1 MKKTLFNIL
10 GAAAFIGVTL
20 TSFQGC
26 KLGDPMEGVVIAV
39 KADAISAA
47 HVFRIVDNKTGAT
60 VNAFENATVTLSGP
74 GAASLYDADAKKNF
88 KVVEGRIGICIRR
101 GTNPSSSNPIRFVL
115 SIDAPGYLSKSQEYT
130 LTSIIPTN
138 NTITL
143 VNVNDLPSA
152 ASKKD
157 TSITVP
163 STGIVNA
170 LEIKTATTA
179 SKTEEAKI
187 TLPAGTKFLDANGNP
202 VSGNITASI
211 LHTQF
216 KDSTNNA
223 MQTVAAFDNNFKD
236 ENGNNVKLSIVEGE
250 AFDISFASTGKN
262 SQSVTPSEPLKIE
275 FLDSNL
281 VTYILEV
288 TKNADG
294 SISKVV
300 KPKTPGVTTRAR
312 QVASI
317 TTSRTVTT
325 TRFTIKNYADPA
337 VKSLASTDLEL
348 SKVII
353 DRQIALFPYTAGGF
367 QIQPEI
373 DGTFDA
379 NITRLAPNPNNFPN
393 GGGEEG
399 DILLRT
405 FSATTPYPG
414 STTIEYSVSNFNGL
428 KILFGVDCQSGQV
441 KRPVLPE
448 GTQIYLIKESDYQ
461 ASAALTPH
469 GNKIYPED
477 NALSNGTVWRKY
489 AVAGLETK
497 NNKVYSVLYIDWNDL
512 TEGAEYRAAYY
523 RAGLRQDNNVN
534 DPSGKIFAPPANS
547 INELTIDM
555 VVPDCD

>member
-1 MKKTLFNIL
+1 MKKTLFKL
-10 GAAAFIGVTL
+10 MGAAAMLGLTL
-20 TSFQGC
+20 SSFQGC
-26 KLGDPMEGVVIAV
+26 KIGDPLEGVVIAV

-130 LTSIIPTN
+130 LTSIMPTN

-157 TSITVP
+157 TAISVP

-187 TLPAGTKFLDANGNP
+187 TLPAGTKFLDASGNP

-223 MQTVAAFDNNFKD
+223 MKTVSAFDNNFKD
-236 ENGNNVKLSIVEGE
+236 ENGNDVKLSIVEGE

-317 TTSRTVTT
+317 KTSKTVTP
-325 TRFTIKNYADPA
+325 TRFTIANYSSPN
-337 VKSLASTDLEL
+337 VKLLSNDLALIKLGQDENVSITYETESTL
-348 SKVII
+348 I
-353 DRQIALFPYTAGGF
+353 Y
-367 QIQPEI
+367 PEI
-373 DGTFDA
+373 DGTFYA
-379 NITRLAPNPNNFPN
+379 NITGIAPNPNNPEN
-393 GGGEEG
+393 GGGEAG
-399 DILLRT
+399 DVFVKT
-405 FSATTPYPG
+405 ENNAFAG
-414 STTIEYSVSNFNGL
+414 STTIDYPTASTPLL
-428 KILFGVDCQSGQV
+428 KVLFGVDCQSGQV

-448 GTQIYLIKESDYQ
+448 GTEIYLIKESDYQ
-461 ASAALTPH
+461 ASASLTSH

-477 NALSNGTVWRKY
+477 SRLSNGTVWKKY
-489 AVAGLETK
+489 RVVGLETK
-497 NNKVYSVLYIDWNDL
+497 NNKVYSVLYINWEDL
-512 TEGAEYRAAYY
+512 TEGEEYRAAYY

-534 DPSGKIFAPPANS
+534 DPSGKIFAPATSS
-547 INELTIDM
+547 IYELLIDM
-555 VVPDCD
+555 VVPNCD

>member
-1 MKKTLFNIL
+1 MKKTLFKL
-10 GAAAFIGVTL
+10 MGAAAMLGLTL
-20 TSFQGC
+20 SSFQGC
-26 KLGDPMEGVVIAV
+26 KIGDPLEGVVIAV

-130 LTSIIPTN
+130 LTSIMPTN

-157 TSITVP
+157 TAISVP

-179 SKTEEAKI
+179 SKTEEAKL

-236 ENGNNVKLSIVEGE
+236 ENGNDVKLSIVEGE

-262 SQSVTPSEPLKIE
+262 SQPVTPSEPLKIE

-312 QVASI
+312 QVASV
-317 TTSRTVTT
+317 TTSKTVTT
-325 TRFTIKNYADPA
+325 TRFTIKDYSNPA
-337 VKSLASTDLEL
+337 VKSKSSYIKLTKIYKD
-348 SKVII
+348 
-353 DRQIALFPYTAGGF
+353 GF
-367 QIQPEI
+367 FDYPDYNPITPEI

-379 NITRLAPNPNNFPN
+379 NITRLAPNPSEDFL
-393 GGGEEG
+393 GGGGNG
-399 DILLRT
+399 DVLIRID
-405 FSATTPYPG
+405 ATTRFAG
-414 STTIEYSVSNFNGL
+414 STTIEYPVSNFNGL

-448 GTQIYLIKESDYQ
+448 GTEIYLIKESDYQ

-489 AVAGLETK
+489 SVAGLETK
-497 NNKVYSVLYIDWNDL
+497 NNKVYSVLYINWADL

-534 DPSGKIFAPPANS
+534 DPSGKIFAPAANS
-547 INELTIDM
+547 IKELTIDM
-555 VVPDCD
+555 VVPNCD

>member
-1 MKKTLFNIL
+1 L
-10 GAAAFIGVTL
+10 
-20 TSFQGC
+20 
-26 KLGDPMEGVVIAV
+26 EGVVIAV

-115 SIDAPGYLSKSQEYT
+115 SIDVPGYLSKSQEYT
-130 LTSIIPTN
+130 LTSIMPTN

-187 TLPAGTKFLDANGNP
+187 TLPAGTKFLDASGNP

-216 KDSTNNA
+216 KDSTNNS

-236 ENGNNVKLSIVEGE
+236 ENGNDVKLSIVEGE

-262 SQSVTPSEPLKIE
+262 SQPVTPSEPLKIE

-317 TTSRTVTT
+317 TTSSLVTT
-325 TRFTIKNYADPA
+325 TRFTIKDYSNPS
-337 VKSLASTDLEL
+337 VKLRAWSLGIYKFSN
-348 SKVII
+348 
-353 DRQIALFPYTAGGF
+353 RYGGTP
-367 QIQPEI
+367 ISVVGINRISPEI

-379 NITRLAPNPNNFPN
+379 NITRLAPSPFAST
-393 GGGEEG
+393 GGAEEG
-399 DILLRT
+399 DVLIRT
-405 FSATTPYPG
+405 IGAIPFFAG
-414 STTIEYSVSNFNGL
+414 STTIEYPGSNFNGL

-448 GTQIYLIKESDYQ
+448 GTEIYLIKESDYQ

-477 NALSNGTVWRKY
+477 GVLSNGTVWRKY
-489 AVAGLETK
+489 SVAGLETK

-534 DPSGKIFAPPANS
+534 DPSGKIFAPTANS

>member
-1 MKKTLFNIL
+1 MKKTLFKLMGTAAML
-10 GAAAFIGVTL
+10 GLTL

-26 KLGDPMEGVVIAV
+26 KIGDPLEGVVIAV

-115 SIDAPGYLSKSQEYT
+115 SIDVPGYLSKSQEYT

-288 TKNADG
+288 SKNADG

-317 TTSRTVTT
+317 TTSKTVTT
-325 TRFTIKNYADPA
+325 TRFAIKDYSNPSVKLLSRSLLLLKVVSLTGTSGYA
-337 VKSLASTDLEL
+337 L
-348 SKVII
+348 IN
-353 DRQIALFPYTAGGF
+353 
-367 QIQPEI
+367 PEI

-379 NITRLAPNPNNFPN
+379 NITRLAPNPSDPST
-393 GGGEEG
+393 GGGEKG
-399 DILLRT
+399 DVVLQT
-405 FSATTPYPG
+405 PKATTRFAG
-414 STTIEYSVSNFNGL
+414 STTIEYPVLNFNGL

-448 GTQIYLIKESDYQ
+448 GTEIYLIKESDYQ

-477 NALSNGTVWRKY
+477 RVLSNGTVWRKY

-534 DPSGKIFAPPANS
+534 DPNGKIFAPAANS
-547 INELTIDM
+547 IKELTIDM